1 MSGQAPTAIDRLVE
15 QCRAGS
21 CPRVVAR
28 MDSGWLVMAEQ
39 QVFDGYCL
47 LLPDPVARH
56 LNALTGARRTGFL
69 ADMARA
75 GDALLAATQ
84 ALRINYA
91 MLGNAEPALHA
102 HLFPRYATEPDTV
115 RLLQPWALDWRCA
128 AVWLAATHGALQ
140 RRIAAALAP

>member
-56 LNALTGARRTGFL
+56 LNALTGARLCTHLQLGRLPLGL
-69 ADMARA
+69 AQQR
-75 GDALLAATQ
+75 GRRDALERRHVPGAAEDHIG
-84 ALRINYA
+84 L
-91 MLGNAEPALHA
+91 LG
-102 HLFPRYATEPDTV
+102 
-115 RLLQPWALDWRCA
+115 
-128 AVWLAATHGALQ
+128 AVV
-140 RRIAAALAP
+140 